1 MTRTDMK
8 LWKRNST
15 RYGETPEPVTPYQ
28 RAAQAWDDR
37 IGSAR
42 VQAANWRLAALGSL
56 GLSFVLAGGL
66 VWRSTQSFVTPYV
79 VELTGEGA
87 VRAVGPADGR
97 YEPTDAQIAFLLA
110 EFVKNTRSISID
122 PVVVRQNWLKAY
134 AYATDRAA
142 ATLNDYARDNDPFAD
157 LGRRSVSVDVTS
169 VVRAS
174 DDSFTVR
181 WRETAYRNGTETGQ
195 SNHTGVLSIVIDPPR
210 TEEALRANPL
220 GLYVHGLNWSKDH
233 Q

>member
-1 MTRTDMK
+1 MR
-8 LWKRNST
+8 LWNRPSP
-15 RYGETPEPVTPYQ
+15 RYGDAQKPVTPYQ

-42 VQAANWRLAALGSL
+42 VQAANWRLAALASL
-56 GLSFVLAGGL
+56 ALSFVLAGGL
-66 VWRSTQSFVTPYV
+66 IWRSTQSIVTPYI
-79 VELTGEGA
+79 VELTSEGA
-87 VRAVGPADGR
+87 VRAVGPAEGR
-97 YEPTDAQIAFLLA
+97 YTPTDAQIAFHLA
-110 EFVKNTRSISID
+110 EFIRNTRSVSID

-134 AYATDRAA
+134 AYATDRGA

-157 LGRRSVSVDVTS
+157 LGKRSVSVDVTS

-181 WRETAYRNGTETGQ
+181 WRETTYRSGAEIGQ
-195 SNHTGVLSIVIDPPR
+195 STHTAILSIVIDPPR

>member
-1 MTRTDMK
+1 MRF
-8 LWKRNST
+8 WNRPSP
-15 RYGETPEPVTPYQ
+15 RYGDTQKPVTPYQ

-42 VQAANWRLAALGSL
+42 VQAASWRLAALASL
-56 GLSFVLAGGL
+56 ALSFALAAGL
-66 VWRSTQSFVTPYV
+66 IWRSTQSIVTPYI
-79 VELTGEGA
+79 VELTGEGG
-87 VRAVGPADGR
+87 VRAVGPAEGR
-97 YEPTDAQIAFLLA
+97 YTPTDAQIAFHLA
-110 EFVKNTRSISID
+110 EFVRNTRSISID
-122 PVVVRQNWLKAY
+122 PVIVRQNWLKAY
-134 AYATDRAA
+134 AYSTDRAA

-157 LGRRSVSVDVTS
+157 IGKRSVSVDVTS

-181 WRETAYRNGTETGQ
+181 WHETTYRSGAETGQ
-195 SNHTGVLSIVIDPPR
+195 SNHTGIFSIVIDPPR

>member
-1 MTRTDMK
+1 MV
-8 LWKRNST
+8 WKRTSG
-15 RYGETPEPVTPYQ
+15 RYGDTPDPVTPYQ

-42 VQAANWRLAALGSL
+42 VQAANWRLAALGSI
-56 GLSFVLAGGL
+56 GLAFVLACGL

-79 VELTGEGA
+79 VELTTDGA
-87 VRAVGPADGR
+87 VRAVGPAEGH
-97 YEPTDAQIAFLLA
+97 YEPTDAQIAFHLA
-110 EFVKNTRSISID
+110 DFVTNTRSVSID
-122 PVVVRQNWLKAY
+122 PVVVRQNWMKAY

-157 LGRRSVSVDVTS
+157 IGHRSVSVDVTS
-169 VVRAS
+169 VVRSS

-181 WRETAYRNGTETGQ
+181 WRETVYRNGAETVQ
-195 SNHTGVLSIVIDPPR
+195 SHHTGVFSVVINPPR
-210 TEEALRANPL
+210 DVETLRTNPL

>member
-1 MTRTDMK
+1 M
-8 LWKRNST
+8 
-15 RYGETPEPVTPYQ
+15 
-28 RAAQAWDDR
+28 
-37 IGSAR
+37 
-42 VQAANWRLAALGSL
+42 
-56 GLSFVLAGGL
+56 
-66 VWRSTQSFVTPYV
+66 
-79 VELTGEGA
+79 
-87 VRAVGPADGR
+87 
-97 YEPTDAQIAFLLA
+97 
-110 EFVKNTRSISID
+110 KNTRSISID

-142 ATLNDYARDNDPFAD
+142 ATLNDYARDNDPFAEV
-157 LGRRSVSVDVTS
+157 GRRSVSVDVTS

-195 SNHTGVLSIVIDPPR
+195 STHTGVFSIVIDPPR

>member
-1 MTRTDMK
+1 MSM
-8 LWKRNST
+8 LWKRTSS
-15 RYGETPEPVTPYQ
+15 RYGDTPEPVTPYQ

-42 VQAANWRLAALGSL
+42 VQAANWRLAALGSIAL
-56 GLSFVLAGGL
+56 AFVLAGGL

-79 VELTGEGA
+79 VELTSDGA
-87 VRAVGPADGR
+87 VRAVGPAEGR
-97 YEPTDAQIAFLLA
+97 YEPTDAQIAFHLA
-110 EFVKNTRSISID
+110 DFVTNTRSVSID

-134 AYATDRAA
+134 AYATDRAG

-157 LGRRSVSVDVTS
+157 IGHRSVSVDVTS
-169 VVRAS
+169 VVRSS

-181 WRETAYRNGTETGQ
+181 WRETAYRNGAETAQ
-195 SNHTGVLSIVIDPPR
+195 SHHTGVFSIVIDPPR
-210 TEEALRANPL
+210 DARTLHANPL